1 MSNLFCL
8 LLWSEL
14 ALGIGLVFEDA
25 ANDDDDEDDIT
36 IYDDYCDEKDFDDDA
51 DDNADD
57 A

>member
-36 IYDDYCDEKDFDDDA
+36 INDDYCDEKDFDDDA